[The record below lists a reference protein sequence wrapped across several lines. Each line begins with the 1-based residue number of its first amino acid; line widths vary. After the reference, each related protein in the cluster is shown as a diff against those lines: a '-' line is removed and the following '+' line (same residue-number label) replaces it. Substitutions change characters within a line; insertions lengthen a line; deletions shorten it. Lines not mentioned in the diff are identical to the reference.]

1 MEGFE
6 RRPGWDE
13 ILRTAVTHD
22 VLGAAGLEEGAWQR
36 WGWEFRHKADLWKG
50 WTVPGGP
57 ASSVRKIELQSFS
70 REEARKIQVQGH
82 QVQTQREEMQSEN
95 QSRGVFP
102 RVD

>member
-36 WGWEFRHKADLWKG
+36 GSREFRHEADLWKG
-50 WTVPGGP
+50 WAVPGSP
-57 ASSVRKIELQSFS
+57 ASSV
-70 REEARKIQVQGH
+70 
-82 QVQTQREEMQSEN
+82 
-95 QSRGVFP
+95 
-102 RVD
+102 